1 MLNVTSLL
9 LNCANNT
16 RIKRVLL
23 SAAFLSMALLTG
35 CATTPSSDKSQG
47 EPQPLPDYANELIA
61 PLLSKAK
68 VVGLSALVVDK
79 NGIVWSKGF
88 GYADKQANVPASEDT
103 VYHVGSIT
111 KLFTALAV
119 VQLAEQGQ
127 LNLSAP
133 VSDYLTD
140 FTAGQCYVDKPIT
153 VAQLLTHQ
161 SGLHHSFE
169 PEFWTHSDWRGVT
182 EKLSCDM
189 VYYPPETLLSYSNI
203 GFTLLGAIVE
213 QVSGVPYEQYIQQN
227 VLQKLDMR
235 AAGFDST
242 ALAKAYTL
250 KKKLSQEPPLRDVPA
265 GGMLAST
272 VALAKFAQYML
283 QESAIRDDMLQ
294 SHIKR
299 TALNMDNDIGWG
311 WFLKP
316 SAKNDGSFIAEH
328 NGSNKYHH
336 SIIQVYPAK
345 GVAVV
350 ILANS
355 GYREPLRLASDK
367 LLYYAAYQQPM
378 QAVKDKTTGQAAH
391 YANTFCAAEQV
402 PGYYHSEL
410 GLVNIQAKGED
421 FVAHIGGT
429 KVKLRPAQQSGYY
442 DPSLRFMGVIP
453 LGKLAF
459 GDLQISLRCAEQG
472 TYAAVKDGTREISL
486 AYKVEDG
493 DKTGLLNERW
503 LGKYHVK
510 DDPSVKVKVSIF
522 DGNLLFMREGFPV
535 FEQRAYYLL
544 SAQSAGSARVLYLG
558 ERGPKLSF
566 SDQQGQASLSYQGFL
581 LVKDDE

>member
-1 MLNVTSLL
+1 MLNVASCL
-9 LNCANNT
+9 LNGANNV

-23 SAAFLSMALLTG
+23 GTAFLSVALLTG
-35 CATTPSSDKSQG
+35 CATTPPTDKPQG
-47 EPQPLPDYANELIA
+47 QPQPLSDYANELIS

-88 GYADKQANVPASEDT
+88 GYADKQEKVPATEDT
-103 VYHVGSIT
+103 VYHIGSIT

-119 VQLAEQGQ
+119 VQLVEQGQ

-133 VSDYLTD
+133 VSEYLAD
-140 FTAGQCYVDKPIT
+140 FAAGQCYTDKPVT

-169 PEFWTHSDWRGVT
+169 PEFWTQSDWRTVT

-189 VYYPPETLLSYSNI
+189 AYYPPETLLSYSNI

-213 QVSGVPYEQYIQQN
+213 QVSGVPYEQYIQHN
-227 VLQKLDMR
+227 ILQKLDMHT
-235 AAGFDST
+235 AGFDSA
-242 ALAKAYTL
+242 ALAKAYTP
-250 KKKLSQEPPLRDVPA
+250 KKKLNQEPPLRDVPA

-294 SHIKR
+294 SRIKR
-299 TALNMDNDIGWG
+299 TAINMDNDIGWG

-328 NGSNKYHH
+328 SGSNKYHH
-336 SIIQVYPAK
+336 SVIQVYPAK

-355 GYREPLRLASDK
+355 GYREPLQLVSDQ

-410 GLVNIQAKGED
+410 GLVNIQAKGEG

-429 KVKLRPAQQSGYY
+429 KVKLRPAKQSGYF
-442 DPSLRFMGVIP
+442 DPSLRFMGMIP
-453 LGKLAF
+453 LGKYAF
-459 GDLQISLRCAEQG
+459 GDLQLSLRCTEQA
-472 TYAAVKDGTREISL
+472 TYAAVKDGAREFSL
-486 AYKVEDG
+486 AYKVEGG
-493 DKTGLLNERW
+493 DKTELLNERW

-510 DDPSVKVKVSIF
+510 DDPSVQVEVSVF
-522 DGNLLFMREGFPV
+522 DDNLLFMREGFPV

-544 SAQSAGSARVLYLG
+544 SAQSADSARVLYLG
-558 ERGPKLSF
+558 EHGPKLSF
-566 SDQQGQASLSYQGFL
+566 SHQQGQAILSYQGFL